1 MNKGELVEALSVKLD
16 VSRVQADKMLN
27 TFIELV
33 TGSLKKGDDVAITGF
48 GTFLVAKRAARNG
61 INPKTRAAIKIPAS
75 KVPRFKAGKTFKD
88 IIKG

>member
-1 MNKGELVEALSVKLD
+1 MNKGELVEALGGKLD
-16 VSRVQADKMLN
+16 VSHMQADKTLN
-27 TFIELV
+27 TLIELIV
-33 TGSLKKGDDVAITGF
+33 STLRKGDDVAITGF

-88 IIKG
+88 AIKG